1 MKAHE
6 ACTAWNPVGED
17 GPLAGRVVV
26 AYGRDRQPG
35 WSDGYRRT
43 GGACHLEVTE
53 ARGDK
58 SALLMF
64 IEFHTLVVRDG
75 ISLDEAH
82 GAFLAIDEYRAM
94 IAPDIPGAAE
104 D

>member
-1 MKAHE
+1 
-6 ACTAWNPVGED
+6 
-17 GPLAGRVVV
+17 
-26 AYGRDRQPG
+26 
-35 WSDGYRRT
+35 
-43 GGACHLEVTE
+43 
-53 ARGDK
+53 
-58 SALLMF
+58 MF